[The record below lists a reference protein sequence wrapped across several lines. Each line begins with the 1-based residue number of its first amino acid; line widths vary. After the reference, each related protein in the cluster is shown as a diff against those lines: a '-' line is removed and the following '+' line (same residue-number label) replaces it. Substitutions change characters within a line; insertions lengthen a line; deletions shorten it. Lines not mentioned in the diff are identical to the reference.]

1 MLFIFFVSVCEK
13 IWHTKSE
20 SKIHALQ
27 MSSLTP
33 HAHLFLWPAH
43 TQAGLPPM
51 GPCIVKTEGPD
62 SCGHRLEECLPS
74 GRENVISWDQR
85 IRGRILFLTT
95 RSRFPSMCFS
105 RMQALLLLLTHAL
118 LSCTCTDT
126 HMHTLSGGEKWHLF
140 FQLFPLFFF
149 FLHTWALGTRGN
161 LVFSCDKTHRGLC
174 GFGRGEWP
182 NSSFGVRPV

>member
-1 MLFIFFVSVCEK
+1 MLFIFFVSVCEN
-13 IWHTKSE
+13 IRHTKSE
-20 SKIHALQ
+20 SKIPALQ
-27 MSSLTP
+27 VSSLTP

-43 TQAGLPPM
+43 TRAGLPPM

-85 IRGRILFLTT
+85 IRGQILFLTP

-149 FLHTWALGTRGN
+149 FTYLGLGYKRQPC
-161 LVFSCDKTHRGLC
+161 VFMWQNTQRSVWIRE
-174 GFGRGEWP
+174 RWMA
-182 NSSFGVRPV
+182 